1 MQRDNLDHFQSFF
14 PSTVYRRRRR
24 HKPLTTPPLSCIVDG
39 LTSTRK
45 IRAFEA
51 ETNIWPP
58 SVIIALTGLASAEA
72 QEDALSAGINN
83 FLVKPVKFGELNK
96 LLQKPGG
103 GS

>member
-1 MQRDNLDHFQSFF
+1 M
-14 PSTVYRRRRR
+14 
-24 HKPLTTPPLSCIVDG
+24 DG

-51 ETNIWPP
+51 AQNIWPP

-83 FLVKPVKFGELNK
+83 FLVKPVKFGELKQLLSDPSSK
-96 LLQKPGG
+96 LGE
-103 GS
+103 